1 MAPFR
6 IRIASAQYPIDRY
19 ATLADYKCK
28 LARWVEE
35 AAGEGANLLVF
46 PEYGA
51 MEWAGVLPD
60 ASLAQS
66 LAGVSGAMGE
76 MDAALAELASKF
88 NVHVLAAS
96 GPSARPGGR
105 YANAAR
111 LVAPNGRIGVQDK
124 LIMTPFE
131 RDWGISGGEALRVF
145 DTTLGRIGVAICY
158 DSEFPLLVRAQ
169 VEADARIILVPSCTE
184 FISGYHRVRTGAMAR
199 ALENTCVTVM
209 SPLVGEARWSPAV
222 DVNVGAAGI
231 FAPADHAQS
240 ETGVVVEGALNA
252 AGWVYADV
260 EPTSL
265 EALVR
270 DGEMRN
276 RADWSMQP
284 GAQALAA
291 HVEIVSLV

>member
-105 YANAAR
+105 LQRPA
-111 LVAPNGRIGVQDK
+111 VP
-124 LIMTPFE
+124 
-131 RDWGISGGEALRVF
+131 ALR
-145 DTTLGRIGVAICY
+145 
-158 DSEFPLLVRAQ
+158 
-169 VEADARIILVPSCTE
+169 
-184 FISGYHRVRTGAMAR
+184 
-199 ALENTCVTVM
+199 
-209 SPLVGEARWSPAV
+209 
-222 DVNVGAAGI
+222 
-231 FAPADHAQS
+231 
-240 ETGVVVEGALNA
+240 
-252 AGWVYADV
+252 
-260 EPTSL
+260 
-265 EALVR
+265 
-270 DGEMRN
+270 
-276 RADWSMQP
+276 
-284 GAQALAA
+284 
-291 HVEIVSLV
+291 